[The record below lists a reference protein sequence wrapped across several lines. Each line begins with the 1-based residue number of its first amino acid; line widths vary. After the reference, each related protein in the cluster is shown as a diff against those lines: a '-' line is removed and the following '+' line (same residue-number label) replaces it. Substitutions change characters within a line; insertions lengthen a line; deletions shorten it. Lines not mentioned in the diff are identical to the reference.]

1 MKWFSLVEEVSF
13 ILPKSR
19 ASDLG
24 NTKGVTL
31 LLWSE
36 SMALLDHK
44 GFAWKLLQKWGAK
57 SLEASREWGALSG
70 RSEKADQGIE
80 MAFT

>member
-1 MKWFSLVEEVSF
+1 MAKWILKERDGPMLVHSDG
-13 ILPKSR
+13 SR
-19 ASDLG
+19 AALTSENRIATD
-24 NTKGVTL
+24 GV
-31 LLWSE
+31 SNK
-36 SMALLDHK
+36 D
-44 GFAWKLLQKWGAK
+44 FAWKLLQKWGAK